1 MATKGFGVSELNVDG
16 DGISAIES
24 TGSLLIESNNGMTIR
39 SLGDSVSVGST
50 TIPQTDNTYD
60 LGSSTKRWKN
70 IYTTDLQLSNEGKKN
85 DVDGTW
91 GQWTIQEGEEDL
103 FLINR
108 RNGKKYKFLLE
119 EVI

>member
-1 MATKGFGVSELNVDG
+1 MATKGFGVSELSVDG
-16 DGISAIES
+16 GGSIGTIE
-24 TGSLLIESNNGMTIR
+24 TAGGLLIDAS
-39 SLGDSVSVGST
+39 SVGIAAT
-50 TIPQTDNTYD
+50 TLPQVDNTYD

-70 IYTTDLQLSNEGKKN
+70 IYTTDLQLSNEGKQN

-119 EVI
+119 EVN

>member
-16 DGISAIES
+16 NGISAIES
-24 TGSLLIESNNGMTIR
+24 SGSLLIESNNGM
-39 SLGDSVSVGST
+39 SLRSVSGAVAIGAT
-50 TIPQTDNTYD
+50 TSPETDDSYD
-60 LGSSTKRWKN
+60 LGSSTKRWRN
-70 IYTTDLQLSNEGKKN
+70 IYTTDLQLSNEGKQN

-119 EVI
+119 EVN

>member
-1 MATKGFGVSELNVDG
+1 MANTGFGVAELNVDG
-16 DGISAIES
+16 DGISSIES
-24 TGSLLIESNNGMTIR
+24 TGSLLIETNNGITFRTNIG
-39 SLGDSVSVGST
+39 LISVGSHMN
-50 TIPQTDNTYD
+50 PETDNSYD
-60 LGSSTKRWKN
+60 LGSSTNRWRN
-70 IYTTDLQLSNEGKKN
+70 IYTTDLQLSNEGKQN

-91 GQWTIQEGEEDL
+91 GKWTIQEGEEDL

>member
-1 MATKGFGVSELNVDG
+1 MATKGFGVSELNVEG
-16 DGISAIES
+16 DGINAIETS
-24 TGSLLIESNNGMTIR
+24 GSLLIDAS
-39 SLGDSVSVGST
+39 SVGIAAT
-50 TIPQTDNTYD
+50 TLPQVDNSYD

-70 IYTTDLQLSNEGKKN
+70 IYTTDLQLSNEGKQN

-119 EVI
+119 EVN